1 MLGPG
6 RLVSWGLAEE
16 GRPEPA
22 RTGAG
27 DSRLRVLPCA
37 ALRPQRAIHSV
48 LLLMLTSFF
57 PDVAKLKVPRNPKR
71 CPAPNASH
79 GDMAGAVTTGGGR
92 RLRTGGTDLP
102 LTLGTRPCGRS
113 VYYAKLLRQI
123 AIKYIKLLNTYK
135 SRVPNGSGEEKL
147 AAAPVKPA
155 RAGQTGGAAPDP
167 GGACQRGRAGAR
179 QGQSSREEP

>member
-1 MLGPG
+1 MRGPG

-37 ALRPQRAIHSV
+37 ALRPRRAIHWV

-79 GDMAGAVTTGGGR
+79 GGR
-92 RLRTGGTDLP
+92 DYRG
-102 LTLGTRPCGRS
+102 RP
-113 VYYAKLLRQI
+113 
-123 AIKYIKLLNTYK
+123 
-135 SRVPNGSGEEKL
+135 E
-147 AAAPVKPA
+147 AAN
-155 RAGQTGGAAPDP
+155 P
-167 GGACQRGRAGAR
+167 GGLTFRLPWAHGRVAAVFTMLSFLGK
-179 QGQSSREEP
+179 

>member
-1 MLGPG
+1 MRGPG

-16 GRPEPA
+16 GCPEPA

-37 ALRPQRAIHSV
+37 ALRPRRAIHSV

-79 GDMAGAVTTGGGR
+79 GDMAGAVITGGGR
-92 RLRTGGTDLP
+92 RLRT
-102 LTLGTRPCGRS
+102 
-113 VYYAKLLRQI
+113 
-123 AIKYIKLLNTYK
+123 
-135 SRVPNGSGEEKL
+135 
-147 AAAPVKPA
+147 
-155 RAGQTGGAAPDP
+155 
-167 GGACQRGRAGAR
+167 RGD
-179 QGQSSREEP
+179 